1 MLLAADIGGTTTRVG
16 LFTPGDRPSPVVTR
30 TYPTPTLQSFAD
42 VVGRFAVDAGR
53 PLDITAVGVGIAGP
67 VERGR
72 ASLTNGTW
80 GIGIEEIASACGTRR
95 VRLLNDLAALGWSL
109 GALHATEYA
118 TLQKG
123 DRDPHGPRAVIAPGT
138 GLGEAYVV
146 QAAGR
151 TEVLPTEAGH
161 ADFAARTDRE
171 WELAHLLRSAN
182 GRVTVEDVL
191 SGRGLLHAG
200 RLTHRGEP
208 CAHAAA
214 ALTPEV
220 LTAQALTRQ
229 CPACV
234 EALYLFAGALG
245 AEAGNLALR
254 ALATGGVFIGG
265 GIAPDIL
272 PVLQSPMFVDA
283 FRRKAPM
290 TALLTRI
297 PVHVILNDQAGL
309 VGAAVAA
316 AHSGAHDA

>member
-16 LFTPGDRPSPVVTR
+16 LFTPGARPAPVAIR
-30 TYPTPTLQSFAD
+30 SYPTPTLQSFAD
-42 VVGRFAVDAGR
+42 VVGRFAIDAGR

-109 GALHATEYA
+109 GTLRAAEYT
-118 TLQKG
+118 TLQRG
-123 DRDPHGPRAVIAPGT
+123 ERDPLGVLAVIAPGT
-138 GLGEAYVV
+138 GLGEAYVLR
-146 QAAGR
+146 AGDR

-171 WELAHLLRSAN
+171 WELAHALREAN

-191 SGRGLLHAG
+191 SGRGLMHAG

-208 CAHAAA
+208 CANPGGP
-214 ALTPEV
+214 LTPEI
-220 LTAQALTRQ
+220 LTAQALARQ

-234 EALYLFAGALG
+234 EALNLFAGALC

-254 ALATGGVFIGG
+254 TLATGGVFIGG

-272 PVLQSPMFVDA
+272 AVLHSTVFIDA
-283 FRRKAPM
+283 FRRKPPM
-290 TALLTRI
+290 AALLAHI
-297 PVHVILNDQAGL
+297 PVHVILDDQAGL
-309 VGAAVAA
+309 LGAAVAA
-316 AHSGAHDA
+316 AQQA

>member
-16 LFTPGDRPSPVVTR
+16 LFTPGARPSPVAIR
-30 TYPTPTLQSFAD
+30 TYPTLTLQSFAD

-53 PLDITAVGVGIAGP
+53 PLDVTAVGVGIAGP
-67 VERGR
+67 VEGGR

-80 GIGIEEIASACGTRR
+80 GIGTEEIASACGTRR

-109 GALHATEYA
+109 GVLHTAEYT
-118 TLQKG
+118 TLQRG
-123 DRDPHGPRAVIAPGT
+123 ERDPLGVLAVIAPGT

-146 QAAGR
+146 RAGDR

-171 WELAHLLRSAN
+171 WELAHTLREAH

-191 SGRGLLHAG
+191 SGRGLMHAG
-200 RLTHRGEP
+200 RLTHHGEP
-208 CAHAAA
+208 CANAGGGP
-214 ALTPEV
+214 LTPEI
-220 LTAQALTRQ
+220 LTAQALARQ

-234 EALYLFAGALG
+234 EALNLFAGALG

-254 ALATGGVFIGG
+254 TLATGGVFIGG

-272 PVLQSPMFVDA
+272 AVLHSTVFIDA
-283 FRRKAPM
+283 FRRKHPM

-297 PVHVILNDQAGL
+297 PVHVILDDQAGL
-309 VGAAVAA
+309 LGAAVAA
-316 AHSGAHDA
+316 AQQA